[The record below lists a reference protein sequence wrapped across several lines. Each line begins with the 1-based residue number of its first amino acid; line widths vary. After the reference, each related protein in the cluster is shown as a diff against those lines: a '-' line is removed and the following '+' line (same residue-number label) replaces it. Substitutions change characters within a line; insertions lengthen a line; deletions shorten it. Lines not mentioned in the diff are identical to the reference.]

1 MLNLM
6 TLCWRNADA
15 VAKTKLSA
23 STSINGSSSE
33 LLRIAMNVGLIA
45 QRAIKTVIQCIQVGL
60 INGRSAIYCIS
71 EVRISLLSRDFYQ
84 KLIDSEGLLDAI
96 ENIRVIAELC
106 IKPFFAANKN
116 ALHLQEASICLDLF
130 PAAIN
135 QLSSLR
141 RRVKRSRK
149 YEIEVLDTFLS
160 NQWHSIGFLPLCC
173 TVCELYNHLKTR
185 HLQKFKVKFTLLLM
199 SHIIALIII
208 IM

>member
-1 MLNLM
+1 M
-6 TLCWRNADA
+6 TKCWRDVD
-15 VAKTKLSA
+15 VAARTNPSGRVQIIGSA
-23 STSINGSSSE
+23 SE
-33 LLRIAMNVGLIA
+33 LLRIAMNIRLIT
-45 QRAIKTVIQCIQVGL
+45 QRAIKTVIQCIQTGL

-71 EVRISLLSRDFYQ
+71 EVRISLIDRDSCHR
-84 KLIDSEGLLDAI
+84 LVNSEALLDAI

-116 ALHLQEASICLDLF
+116 TLHLQEASVCLDLF

-141 RRVKRSRK
+141 RRLRRSRK
-149 YEIEVLDTFLS
+149 YETEVLDTFLS

-185 HLQKFKVKFTLLLM
+185 HLQEFKVRVILYYSAK
-199 SHIIALIII
+199 ALYRYCASVFC
-208 IM
+208 